1 MNPHTNQGHTLY
13 FSAKSTSPCYGVG
26 VKKEYIASSSVQ
38 TKKIARSLAPLILKK
53 QAQKHALIIALEGE
67 LGSGKTTFLQG
78 FARGLGIKEKILSP
92 TFIIY
97 KKLQIPNS
105 KSQTNSKFY
114 FYHIDCYRIKKP
126 KELLDLNFKEL
137 SSNPQNII
145 VIEWADKIKKII
157 PRNTLW
163 LKFEFINEKTRK
175 ITFRNFQLYATI
187 KKWQKRKK
195 KIRKG

>member
-26 VKKEYIASSSVQ
+26 VKTEYIASSSVQ

-92 TFIIY
+92 TFIIM
-97 KKLQIPNS
+97 KRNRVPFRKGTRFL
-105 KSQTNSKFY
+105 FH